1 MIKNC
6 GLLSEYT
13 RELALLSLAQ
23 EPAEE
28 VGWGDTMV
36 RLKRLASYLEAQGHE
51 LPFEVQI
58 ALGRGKASQGR
69 RSTFQPTSKKPLF
82 LR

>member
-1 MIKNC
+1 MIKSC
-6 GLLSEYT
+6 GLLSEYA

-23 EPAEE
+23 EPGEE

-36 RLKRLASYLEAQGHE
+36 RLNRLASYLEAQGHE

-58 ALGRGKASQGR
+58 ALSREKASPGR
-69 RSTFQPTSKKPLF
+69 RSTFQPTSEKPF
-82 LR
+82 SPG